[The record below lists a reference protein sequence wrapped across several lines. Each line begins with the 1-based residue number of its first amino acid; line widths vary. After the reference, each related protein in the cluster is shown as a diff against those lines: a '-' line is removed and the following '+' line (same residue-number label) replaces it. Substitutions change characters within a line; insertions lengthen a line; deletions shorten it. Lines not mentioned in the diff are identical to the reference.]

1 MSLELCLY
9 DVGLYLFATSDRYL
23 FIASQYLAP
32 CMRHIAFVIGLLLI
46 GFAAY
51 TSYSIRQQ
59 QLGVSELREDYAEIN
74 RINYGLFNIQLWKDK
89 TLDVMT
95 SRISSFTISDEAF
108 GQAKD
113 EIESYLFRM
122 YDRYIERGE
131 LFEQIFDEVE
141 REGKVNKMFITLL
154 RDNLGPQIK
163 KFNLKRQIPG
173 LAAELATEL
182 RKQEP
187 QFQAIMQAELAALLR
202 DTDPATYQDR
212 RIPIYS
218 KYDASSLK
226 DATANIVSRMERE
239 QALLDQNVR
248 SAYQIL
254 LGLVVLIT
262 LLYLV
267 LGHRYYLTLLTILS
281 IVFLAL
287 GISLPMI
294 DIDARL
300 NQFGI
305 NVLGSDISFDEQVLY
320 YQSKS
325 ILDVT
330 WTLLEGRGIDL
341 KIVGLLILLFSI
353 VVPLLKLLFSMMYL
367 YVERVRTSKIIRGI
381 IFYLGK
387 WSMAD
392 VFVVAMFM
400 AYIGFQGL
408 VTSQLG
414 EIGRN
419 NSGFAVETLNY
430 SKLAPGALFFTT
442 YCILSIIIGTAMAAK
457 HRREHMSD

>member
-1 MSLELCLY
+1 MPRSIQI
-9 DVGLYLFATSDRYL
+9 AA
-23 FIASQYLAP
+23 FI
-32 CMRHIAFVIGLLLI
+32 IGLLVI
-46 GFAAY
+46 SFVAIK
-51 TSYSIRQQ
+51 SYEVREQ
-59 QLGVSELREDYAEIN
+59 QLLVGDLREDFAEIN
-74 RINYGLFNIQLWKDK
+74 RINYGLFNIQLWKEK
-89 TLDVMT
+89 ALDVVT
-95 SRISSFTISDEAF
+95 KRISSFSISQESFD
-108 GQAKD
+108 QANE
-113 EIESYLFRM
+113 EIEDYLYRM
-122 YDRYIERGE
+122 YDQYIERGE
-131 LFEQIFDEVE
+131 LFDQIFDEVE
-141 REGKVNKMFITLL
+141 REGKVNKMFVKLL
-154 RDNLGPQIK
+154 RDNLGPQVK

-173 LAAELATEL
+173 LARDLTREL

-187 QFQAIMQAELAALLR
+187 QFQAIMQAELNTMLEDA
-202 DTDPATYQDR
+202 DPAQYRDR
-212 RIPIYS
+212 RIPIYQR
-218 KYDASSLK
+218 YGAETLAETTAIIK
-226 DATANIVSRMERE
+226 DKIVAE
-239 QALLDQNVR
+239 QATLDEMIRR
-248 SAYQIL
+248 SYKWL
-254 LGLVVLIT
+254 LGILALIT
-262 LLYLV
+262 LGYFV
-267 LGHRYYLTLLTILS
+267 LGYRFYLTLLTILS
-281 IVFLAL
+281 MVFLVL

-305 NVLGSDISFDEQVLY
+305 NILGSEISFDEQVLY

-330 WTLLEGRGIDL
+330 WTLLEGKGIDL
-341 KIVGLLILLFSI
+341 KVVGILILLFSI
-353 VVPLLKLLFSMMYL
+353 VVPLLKLVFSMLYL
-367 YVERVRTSKIIRGI
+367 YLNGIRRSKAIRTI

-442 YCILSIIIGTAMAAK
+442 YCILSIVIGTIMAAK
-457 HRREHMSD
+457 YKRSKGEIA